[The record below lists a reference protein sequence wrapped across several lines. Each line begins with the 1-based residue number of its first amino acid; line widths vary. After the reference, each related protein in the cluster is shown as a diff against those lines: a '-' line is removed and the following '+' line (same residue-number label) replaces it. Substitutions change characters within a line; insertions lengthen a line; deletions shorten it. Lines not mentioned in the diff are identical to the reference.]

1 MRAPRED
8 VGCSGSDGGGAGLGR
23 HHGLLYAPTT
33 SHSNGFPP
41 PNLAQAPLY
50 PSGQSTPSAPQASRG
65 LTACP
70 SGSRGV
76 RSRVPVEPA
85 DARSRPERG
94 QGQAPRPAQ
103 EDAQAA
109 LFGRPRLPAQRSAQ
123 AGDQGVAEERKRREE
138 REPATGAPS
147 RPPSPSPSPPSR
159 HTPSPPLASHRPLDH
174 HACAQFGVPDN
185 LVQDGEGSRLPTTR
199 GY

>member
-1 MRAPRED
+1 MSTHDADVARVLQSMCWMQACKTVSCASNTKVAHRVQSPRRLRAPATNDPLGRFSSRPSAPHPHSLRTHSSISVRSRLSHHPDQGDVQCASAPSD

-94 QGQAPRPAQ
+94 QGQAPRPA
-103 EDAQAA
+103 
-109 LFGRPRLPAQRSAQ
+109 
-123 AGDQGVAEERKRREE
+123 
-138 REPATGAPS
+138 
-147 RPPSPSPSPPSR
+147 
-159 HTPSPPLASHRPLDH
+159 
-174 HACAQFGVPDN
+174 
-185 LVQDGEGSRLPTTR
+185 
-199 GY
+199 